1 MAELVKAYIDWKVCE
16 MGDIPSVG
24 DLDVLYPIRPLP
36 RVSLSPHLLPYL
48 LFTRSS
54 GQDPV

>member
-36 RVSLSPHLLPYL
+36 RVSDASYLIFSLTYSSLSIK
-48 LFTRSS
+48 
-54 GQDPV
+54 